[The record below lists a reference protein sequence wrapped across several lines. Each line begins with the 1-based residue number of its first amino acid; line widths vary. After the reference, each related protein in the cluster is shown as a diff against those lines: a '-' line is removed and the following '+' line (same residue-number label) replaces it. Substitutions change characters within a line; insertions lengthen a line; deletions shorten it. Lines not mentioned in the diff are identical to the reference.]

1 MAGRI
6 PQTFI
11 DDLLDRVDI
20 VDVVNGRVG
29 LKKAGKNYKACCPFH
44 EEKSPSFTVAQDK
57 QFYYCFGCGA
67 GGNALGFVMEFD
79 RLDFLPAVEML
90 ARNAGLEIPREAAQD
105 PGISKQKDSLYSILS
120 ESDLYFRQQLRKH
133 AGAATA
139 VDYLKARGLSGQV
152 AKQYGVGY
160 APPGWDN
167 LLKAVGS
174 DEQRTGLLHESG
186 MLVVKPEEK
195 KQYDFFRHRITFPI
209 RDQRG
214 RTVGFGGRVL
224 DDSKPKY
231 LNSPETPVFSKGR
244 ELYGLY
250 EARQALKEIPCL
262 IMVEGYM
269 DVIALAQFEINN
281 AVATLGTALTESH
294 LQKIFRYTSEIVF
307 CFDGDK
313 AGRKAAARALDTAI
327 PEMRDGVSAKFLFL
341 PDGEDPDTMV
351 RKLGKQDFMQQVD
364 RAQPL
369 SEFLFEQL
377 SDGIDSST
385 ADGKARLSKV
395 CAPQINR
402 IPQGVFRQLM
412 LEELSSR
419 TGISAENL
427 RDYVATHKPPAQR
440 GTAPSPASQYGTQ
453 LGIQQG
459 PQGGNQSGPRT
470 STRAPVE
477 EFYDGP
483 PPDDVY
489 GDGDYEPYPETVAVR
504 RSKIRLS
511 PIKFLSALLVNHPQL
526 AEYVEDVEMLSVS
539 ADPDMTLFLKILA
552 IVNSDPACSKT
563 SHIFARWQATYS
575 DQTELQLLKT
585 LAGSELHQPPKGTGR
600 DDDQEFSDTLAHVT
614 RDVFEALPGERKAN
628 FLLALESLNERQIKQ
643 LLKIHMQLGDDNQF
657 LELKNKIKQRL
668 VV

>member
-20 VDVVNGRVG
+20 VDVINGRVQ

-67 GGNALGFVMEFD
+67 GGNALGVVMEFD
-79 RLDFLPAVEML
+79 RLDFLPAVELL
-90 ARNAGLEIPREAAQD
+90 ARNAGLEIPREAVQDAQV
-105 PGISKQKDSLYSILS
+105 SKQKDNLYSILS
-120 ESDLYFRQQLRKH
+120 ESDRYFRQQLRQH
-133 AGAATA
+133 QAAATA
-139 VDYLKARGLSGQV
+139 VNYLKGRGLSGQV
-152 AKQYGVGY
+152 AAQYGVGY

-174 DEQRTGLLHESG
+174 DPQRIALLDESG
-186 MLVVKPEEK
+186 MLVSKPEEK
-195 KQYDFFRHRITFPI
+195 KQYDRFRHRITFPI

-224 DDSKPKY
+224 DDSTPKY

-250 EARQALKEIPCL
+250 EARQKLKEIPCL

-307 CFDGDK
+307 CFDGDN
-313 AGRKAAARALDTAI
+313 AGRKAAARALDTAL
-327 PEMRDGVSAKFLFL
+327 PEMRDGLSAKFLFL

-351 RKLGKQDFMQQVD
+351 RKLGKPAFMEQVEK
-364 RAQPL
+364 AQPL
-369 SEFLFEQL
+369 SEFLFEQM
-377 SDGIDSST
+377 SEGVDAST
-385 ADGKARLSKV
+385 ADGKARLSKI

-412 LEELSSR
+412 LEELSRR
-419 TGISAENL
+419 TGISAADL
-427 RDYVATHKPPAQR
+427 RDYVATHKPPQ
-440 GTAPSPASQYGTQ
+440 QYGGDTSS
-453 LGIQQG
+453 
-459 PQGGNQSGPRT
+459 GGQSHGAAD
-470 STRAPVE
+470 S
-477 EFYDGP
+477 
-483 PPDDVY
+483 
-489 GDGDYEPYPETVAVR
+489 GDYAAPEAAEIYGGVDYQPYPETLSTR
-504 RSKIRLS
+504 TKKIRLS
-511 PIKFLSALLVNHPQL
+511 PVKFLCALLINHPQL
-526 AEYVEDVEMLSVS
+526 AEYVEDTEMLNVS
-539 ADPDMTLFLKILA
+539 ADPDIALFLKILA
-552 IVNSDPACSKT
+552 LINSDQACTKT
-563 SHIFARWQATYS
+563 SHIFARWQATHS
-575 DQTELQLLKT
+575 DPTELQLLKS
-585 LAGSELHQPPKGTGR
+585 LAGSELHHPPKGTGR
-600 DDDQEFSDTLAHVT
+600 DDNQEFADTLAHVT
-614 RDVFEALPGERKAN
+614 RDAFEALPGERKATY
-628 FLLALESLNERQIKQ
+628 LLAQETLNERQIKQ
-643 LLKIHMQLGDDNQF
+643 LLKIHMQLGNDNQF
-657 LELKNKIKQRL
+657 AELKNKIKQRL